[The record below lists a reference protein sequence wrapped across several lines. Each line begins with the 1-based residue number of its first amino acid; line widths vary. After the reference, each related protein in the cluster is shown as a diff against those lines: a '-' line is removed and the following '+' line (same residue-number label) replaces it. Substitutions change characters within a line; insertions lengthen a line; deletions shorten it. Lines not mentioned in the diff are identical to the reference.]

1 MTNNDVTE
9 ILKSAQ
15 KFWAK
20 WRDNVPPPDSDQWIE
35 INHEVSEI
43 LQKHGKHWV
52 YKEINGRAESVEECI
67 AGPIV
72 FWFLDEMSRRSKE
85 GV

>member
-15 KFWAK
+15 MFWAK
-20 WRDNVPPPDSDQWIE
+20 WRDNVPSPDSDQWIE
-35 INHEVSEI
+35 INYEVSEI
-43 LQKHGKHWV
+43 LQKHGKHWIC
-52 YKEINGRAESVEECI
+52 KNINGRVEDVEEWI

-72 FWFLDEMSRRSKE
+72 FWFLDEMSRRSK
-85 GV
+85 

>member
-15 KFWAK
+15 KLWAK
-20 WRDNVPPPDSDQWIE
+20 WRDNVPPPDSDLWIE

-43 LQKHGKHWV
+43 IQKYGKHLI
-52 YKEINGRAESVEECI
+52 YKEINGRVEDVEEWI